1 MRELGRSRRIC
12 VVDQRVLQRTTCC
25 CRDRKPVCPRTRAC
39 SIRIRCAL
47 DRRRQFQSVRA
58 FTELSAMTAELSA
71 EKDDTSHEPSIEAIE
86 EHSQH
91 QYESSQDSNSISS
104 DETANRDRKSPVT
117 SVASSANPIQ
127 TIGVGCAEFDPN
139 SYVYMASACC
149 ELVHYRIAAV
159 LVGGLEVFSLLAWA
173 ALAVALYM
181 HKGSVGI
188 TFTVAIEIAVLT
200 TLATIGLMV
209 YGIAA
214 EKPKF
219 LWPHMAVLIGVI
231 GLGIGL
237 TVVAVVSMA
246 AGAGWAESIFG
257 LVVDVHTMEDTLGPI
272 WPFCLAVIFDF
283 GAAIT
288 IWFYILVR
296 GCYEY
301 LLDKQ
306 FFERNPSV
314 AVGPIVL
321 SSLNAEKN

>member
-1 MRELGRSRRIC
+1 MEESI
-12 VVDQRVLQRTTCC
+12 TT
-25 CRDRKPVCPRTRAC
+25 T
-39 SIRIRCAL
+39 
-47 DRRRQFQSVRA
+47 
-58 FTELSAMTAELSA
+58 
-71 EKDDTSHEPSIEAIE
+71 
-86 EHSQH
+86 
-91 QYESSQDSNSISS
+91 QYESSQDSNSVSS
-104 DETANRDRKSPVT
+104 EETANRDHKSPIASVT
-117 SVASSANPIQ
+117 GSASPIQ
-127 TIGVGCAEFDPN
+127 TIGVCAEFDPN

-173 ALAVALYM
+173 ALAIALYL
-181 HKGSVGI
+181 HKGTLGV
-188 TFTVAIEIAVLT
+188 TFTVTVEIAVLA

-214 EKPKF
+214 EKPKL
-219 LWPHMAVLIGVI
+219 LWPHMVVLIGVI
-231 GLGIGL
+231 GLGITL

-257 LVVDVHTMEDTLGPI
+257 LIVDVHTMEDTLGPI

-314 AVGPIVL
+314 AIGPVVL